1 MLIQDSCQSYS
12 PSETSLTL
20 PRAVQQTSPRAS
32 LTTGS
37 TVNYREDETLEEYS
51 PDICPDISYQL
62 QYVEENHRSLD
73 RPWSIRHT
81 GVYHH
86 HSAKDAFDL
95 FIFLNPMDESV
106 LEQQL
111 AAYTQPGFSQDSLAS
126 ICAAPMRLHT
136 LPFAAYVHN
145 WRWCLRYWGKQFG
158 ERVRTYCPLDIKHIA
173 LMNLIRMI
181 RP

>member
-1 MLIQDSCQSYS
+1 MEVY
-12 PSETSLTL
+12 PSETY
-20 PRAVQQTSPRAS
+20 A
-32 LTTGS
+32 
-37 TVNYREDETLEEYS
+37 
-51 PDICPDISYQL
+51 DISYQL
-62 QYVEENHRSLD
+62 QYVEENHRSRD

-86 HSAKDAFDL
+86 HSSKDTFDL

-111 AAYTQPGFSQDSLAS
+111 AAYTQPRFSQYTLAS
-126 ICAAPMRLHT
+126 ICADPMRLHV

-158 ERVRTYCPLDIKHIA
+158 ERVRISCC
-173 LMNLIRMI
+173 LIRSI
-181 RP
+181 ELILLERSSHDPRTGERGRFRVGL